1 MNPENNFVFL
11 QINGQ
16 WDGQAFYLYADGP
29 RKGKRD
35 IETWNN
41 GEMVSSKKYFGEGE
55 TITIQ
60 NWEDLK
66 KLDVLGTENSPDK
79 DIFFD
84 CISTAGSDK

>member
-1 MNPENNFVFL
+1 
-11 QINGQ
+11 
-16 WDGQAFYLYADGP
+16 
-29 RKGKRD
+29 
-35 IETWNN
+35 
-41 GEMVSSKKYFGEGE
+41 MVSSKKYFGEGE